1 MSSTPKKTHPLAET
15 DTRILERKLR
25 KGEITREEFEKM
37 LASLPDS
44 GDHVELDEQKIASII
59 AKKD

>member
-1 MSSTPKKTHPLAET
+1 MSATPKKTHPLA
-15 DTRILERKLR
+15 DIDIRILERKLR

-44 GDHVELDEQKIASII
+44 GDHVEIDEQKIASTIS
-59 AKKD
+59 KKD

>member
-1 MSSTPKKTHPLAET
+1 MSTPKKPHPLAET
-15 DTRILERKLR
+15 DIRILERKLR

-44 GDHVELDEQKIASII
+44 GDHVEIDEQKIVATLS
-59 AKKD
+59 KKD